1 MLEIDLIIFDLD
13 GTLIDS
19 TEDIAAGVNFTLKK
33 LGLEEKSQSEIRS
46 YIGWGVEDMMRK
58 SLGKKHQG
66 LLNKSIS
73 ILENYYRKQGLSRAA
88 LYPNTKEI
96 LEYFKNKKK
105 AIVSN
110 RKHEFINLILKQ
122 VNILN
127 YFEYIVGGDDI
138 DSLKPS
144 SCPLD
149 KAMEKFNIK
158 KDRAII
164 VGDMGIDIEAGKNA
178 GIFTC
183 GVTYGIG
190 KKQDIIQAKPDFLI
204 DDLIELK
211 KIIK

>member
-1 MLEIDLIIFDLD
+1 MLEINLIIFDLD

-19 TEDIAAGVNFTLKK
+19 TEDIAAAVNFTLKK

-58 SLGKKHQG
+58 SLGKNHREF
-66 LLNKSIS
+66 LNKSIS
-73 ILENYYRKQGLSRAA
+73 ILENYYRKQGISKAV
-88 LYPNTKEI
+88 LYPNTKET
-96 LEYFKNKKK
+96 LEHFKNKKK

-110 RKHEFINLILKQ
+110 RKHEFINLILKH
-122 VNILN
+122 VNIFN

-138 DSLKPS
+138 DCLKPS

-149 KAMEKFNIK
+149 KAMGKFNIK
-158 KDRAII
+158 KDKAII

-178 GIFTC
+178 GILTC

-190 KKQDIIQAKPDFLI
+190 KKEDIVKAKPDFI
-204 DDLIELK
+204 INDLLELK
-211 KIIK
+211 NIIK